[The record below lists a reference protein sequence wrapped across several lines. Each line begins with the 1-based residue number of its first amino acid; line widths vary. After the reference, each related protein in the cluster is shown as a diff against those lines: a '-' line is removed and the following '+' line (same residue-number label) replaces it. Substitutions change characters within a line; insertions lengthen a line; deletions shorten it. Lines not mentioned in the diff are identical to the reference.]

1 MSLSRNAKATPHRVT
16 GLGWQKRMLDA
27 CNITRRKT
35 IAVSEGSKEPAGQFE
50 CGDFCVARGKIP
62 QREKALR
69 GAK

>member
-1 MSLSRNAKATPHRVT
+1 
-16 GLGWQKRMLDA
+16 MLDA